1 MSTIIEKEADSTWQF
16 RVAGMF
22 KKSELDEA
30 QAGAREEIARA
41 GQIKVLL
48 LLEDFQGWEP
58 GADWGDMEFAYTHGN
73 QIEKIAIVA
82 EPKWE
87 TEALMFVGAGF
98 RRTKVQFFPPADLA
112 RARAWLAEPTR

>member
-16 RVAGMF
+16 RVTGML

-30 QAGAREEIARA
+30 QAGAREEIARG

-48 LLEDFQGWEP
+48 LLEEFQGWEP
-58 GADWGDMEFAYTHGN
+58 GADWADMEFAYTHGN

-82 EPKWE
+82 DPKWE

-98 RRTKVQFFPPADLA
+98 RRTKVQFFPSADLA
-112 RARAWLAEPTR
+112 RARTWLAEPTR